1 MNQARAVGWAMSPVS
16 KSMIDDLVQTLGAAG
31 KSTEMYQSPDG
42 SKVLMLPHGGRIL
55 GLFAEHAA
63 ENFYWTHPALETA
76 ESARK
81 FYESDAWHNSGGDR
95 TWLAPEVD
103 IFFPQFPE
111 LDLSTYWQPRQL
123 DPGNYRVVRECGV
136 VRLVNRLTLT
146 LSRSRKQVAL
156 EIAKWVGPAP
166 NPLRY
171 EQQWEFPRDVKYA
184 GYTQHTALKSADTS
198 GEITTQIGLWNL
210 VQMPH
215 GGELLV
221 PTYSRS
227 EPKVYMGHIGSD
239 DLVAT
244 QQLVRYRMRAKGE
257 HKIGLRGV
265 AMTGRVGYLY
275 SAGGGE
281 SALIIRSFFVNP
293 SGEYVDVPWREPS
306 NLGFAI
312 QACNVDS
319 GLGSFSE
326 LEYHVPAIG
335 SGTGLTSCEDVS
347 QIWAF
352 RGREESV
359 REIARRL
366 LSPEI

>member
-1 MNQARAVGWAMSPVS
+1 MLDQ
-16 KSMIDDLVQTLGAAG
+16 LVDTLNGAG
-31 KSTEMYQSPDG
+31 KATETYSSSDG
-42 SKVLMLPHGGRIL
+42 SKVLLLPHGGRVL
-55 GLFAEHAA
+55 GLFAGAAA
-63 ENFYWTHPALETA
+63 ENFYWTHPALRSA
-76 ESARK
+76 ESATA
-81 FYESDAWHNSGGDR
+81 FYGSDAWQNSGGDR

-103 IFFPQFPE
+103 IFFPKFPN
-111 LDLSTYWQPRQL
+111 LDMSTYWQPRQL
-123 DPGNYRVVRECGV
+123 DPGQYQLVRENGA

-146 LSRSRKQVAL
+146 LSRSKEQVSL
-156 EIAKWVGPAP
+156 EMAKWVGPAL

-171 EQQWEFPRDVKYA
+171 EKDWSFANGVQYA
-184 GYTQHTALKSADTS
+184 GYTQHTALKLEESSQNTSAR
-198 GEITTQIGLWNL
+198 IGLWNL

-221 PTYSRS
+221 STYSKA
-227 EPKVYMGHIGSD
+227 EPKLYMGNIAPN
-239 DLVAT
+239 DLIVT
-244 QQLVRYRMRAKGE
+244 DQLVRYRMRAKGE

-275 SAGGGE
+275 PAGSE
-281 SALIIRSFFVNP
+281 QSALIIRNFFVNP
-293 SGEYVDVPWREPS
+293 SGEYVDVPWRETE
-306 NLGFAI
+306 NFGFAI

-335 SGTGLTSCEDVS
+335 GGTGLTSYEDVS

-352 RGREESV
+352 RGSTDSV

-366 LSPEI
+366 LSPEV

>member
-1 MNQARAVGWAMSPVS
+1 VPER
-16 KSMIDDLVQTLGAAG
+16 LVENLGAAG
-31 KSTEMYQSPDG
+31 KSVEFFQSPDG
-42 SKVLMLPHGGRIL
+42 SRVLLLPHGGRTL
-55 GLFAEHAA
+55 GLFAADA
-63 ENFYWTHPALETA
+63 QENFYWTHPALESA

-81 FYESDAWHNSGGDR
+81 FYESDEWHNSGGDR

-103 IFFPQFPE
+103 IFFPRFPE
-111 LDLSTYWQPRQL
+111 IDLSTYWQPRQL
-123 DPGNYRVVRECGV
+123 DPGKYEVVREGGS

-146 LSRSRKQVAL
+146 LSRSKKQVAL
-156 EIAKWVGPAP
+156 EIAKWVGPAA

-171 EQQWEFPRDVKYA
+171 EREWGFARDVQYA
-184 GYTQHTALKSADTS
+184 GYTQHTALKSADGA
-198 GEITTQIGLWNL
+198 GEMSAQIGLWNL

-227 EPKVYMGHIGSD
+227 EPKVYMGQIGSD
-239 DLVAT
+239 DLTITAH
-244 QQLVRYRMRAKGE
+244 LVRYRMQSKGE
-257 HKIGLRGV
+257 HKIGLRGA

-275 SAGGGE
+275 PAGGGE
-281 SALIIRSFFVNP
+281 FALIIRNFFVNP
-293 SGEYVDVPWREPS
+293 SGEYVDVPWREAS

-319 GLGSFSE
+319 RLGSFSE

-335 SGTGLTSCEDVS
+335 PGTGLTSCEDVS

-352 RGREESV
+352 RGRDESV

-366 LSPEI
+366 LSPEIY